1 MQKSTFEARIV
12 PMERKKNRRT
22 SAHPETQKREAAP
35 FVWEIRGAAPVLGSA
50 PEKPAAQEPGE
61 MAEETILTTAQR
73 KAPEEAPTVL
83 QEQAGAAEADA
94 EKEEPKVPVFSIEKE
109 AEPALETA
117 APLDIAGA
125 APSAEDNPD
134 AAEDPAAYENNGVE
148 RVETDNE
155 EFDRTISMTY
165 EEFLAA
171 NPKSGMLRVQVFA
184 GNRSVPVENV
194 RVAVS
199 KQFTDGLHEFY
210 VVYTNQ
216 SGIADDMILPAPDRQ
231 LSQQPGDCCPYA
243 DYQVTTSKNGFQ
255 TMVYMDVPVYDGI
268 KSIQPARMIPEM

>member
-22 SAHPETQKREAAP
+22 SAHPETQKREAVP
-35 FVWEIRGAAPVLGSA
+35 FVWEIRGTAPVLGSA

-73 KAPEEAPTVL
+73 KALEEAPTVL

-134 AAEDPAAYENNGVE
+134 AAEDPAAYRRN
-148 RVETDNE
+148 
-155 EFDRTISMTY
+155 
-165 EEFLAA
+165 
-171 NPKSGMLRVQVFA
+171 
-184 GNRSVPVENV
+184 
-194 RVAVS
+194 
-199 KQFTDGLHEFY
+199 QFRI
-210 VVYTNQ
+210 N
-216 SGIADDMILPAPDRQ
+216 
-231 LSQQPGDCCPYA
+231 
-243 DYQVTTSKNGFQ
+243 
-255 TMVYMDVPVYDGI
+255 
-268 KSIQPARMIPEM
+268 

>member
-1 MQKSTFEARIV
+1 MQKSTFEARVV
-12 PMERKKNRRT
+12 PVERKKSQRT
-22 SAHPETQKREAAP
+22 NAHPEAQKREAAP
-35 FVWEIRGAAPVLGSA
+35 FTWEIRDAAPVLGNA
-50 PEKPAAQEPGE
+50 PERPVVQEPTGAAIETVLTAAQK
-61 MAEETILTTAQR
+61 

-109 AEPALETA
+109 AEAALETA

-155 EFDRTISMTY
+155 EFDRTVSMTY

-171 NPKSGMLRVQVFA
+171 NPKSGMLRIQAVA
-184 GNRSVPVENV
+184 GNRSMPIENV

-199 KQFTDGLHEFY
+199 KEFTDGVHDFY
-210 VVYTNQ
+210 VVYTNR
-216 SGIADDMILPAPDRQ
+216 SGIADNMILPAPDRQ

-243 DYQVTTSKNGFQ
+243 DYQVTTSKDGFQ